1 MSVFDG
7 EIEYRS
13 MYMVDF
19 VKKDKPKSP
28 RRKAIDDDCL
38 IVGISRDS
46 LKARDQP
53 RKCPDVLC
61 PIDFEY
67 YKKAV
72 ERFAD
77 DHPKLT
83 QKYMIKDV
91 DPIPID
97 HEIQD
102 LKRTEYLTKYC
113 SRELP
118 FMSVNLTR
126 RARAL
131 QTLRL
136 PDDIYIPD
144 TSQKGSYRHPKPE
157 KYADPP
163 SSLSMKPKFDPSL
176 QKELRRILRVRTG
189 DTSYGVAHGLLAQVV
204 LERNPFGPA
213 REEPKYGRWKNPYGY
228 TYRI

>member
-7 EIEYRS
+7 EIEFKS
-13 MYMVDF
+13 VYMVDF

-38 IVGISRDS
+38 IVGLSRDS
-46 LKARDQP
+46 LKAKDQP
-53 RKCPDVLC
+53 RKSPDVLC
-61 PIDFEY
+61 PINFEY
-67 YKKAV
+67 YKDAV
-72 ERFAD
+72 KRFEE

-83 QKYMIKDV
+83 KKYMSKDV
-91 DPIPID
+91 DPTPID

-118 FMSVNLTR
+118 FMSVNLAR

-136 PDDIYIPD
+136 PDDINIPD
-144 TSQKGSYRHPKPE
+144 TSHKGSYRHPKPE
-157 KYADPP
+157 KYAEPP
-163 SSLSMKPKFDPSL
+163 SAISMKPKFDPSL
-176 QKELRRILRVRTG
+176 QKQLRRILRVTTG
-189 DTSYGVAHGLLAQVV
+189 DTSYGVSHGLLAQVV
-204 LERNPFGPA
+204 LDNNPFGPP
-213 REEPKYGRWKNPYGY
+213 RDEPKYGRWRNPYMY